1 MSGEMSHSILIVD
14 DEFALAELLGELL
27 ELRGFEVALAINGQ
41 LGLARMSERR
51 FSLVITDVMMPLMN
65 GIEMVRRMRA
75 TPALAELP
83 VIVMTAV
90 PTGISDEERR
100 LVQGVLTKP
109 FSPTALFG
117 LMDRLL
123 VGN

>member
-1 MSGEMSHSILIVD
+1 MSHSILIVD

-41 LGLARMSERR
+41 LGLARMAERR
-51 FSLVITDVMMPLMN
+51 FSLVLTDVMMPLMN

-75 TPALAELP
+75 TPALAEIP

-90 PTGISDEERR
+90 PTGISEEERH

-109 FSPTALFG
+109 FSPTALYA

-123 VGN
+123 VGT

>member
-1 MSGEMSHSILIVD
+1 MSHSILIVD

-27 ELRGFEVALAINGQ
+27 ELRGFEVTLAINGQ

-51 FSLVITDVMMPLMN
+51 FSLVLTDMMMPLMN
-65 GIEMVRRMRA
+65 GIEMIRRMRA
-75 TPALAELP
+75 TPALAEIP

-90 PTGISDEERR
+90 PTGISEDERR

-109 FSPTALFG
+109 FGPTVLFE
-117 LMDRLL
+117 MIERLL

>member
-1 MSGEMSHSILIVD
+1 MSHSILIVD
-14 DEFALAELLGELL
+14 DEFALAELLGDLL
-27 ELRGFEVALAINGQ
+27 QLRGFDVTLAINGL
-41 LGLARMSERR
+41 LGIARMSERR

-75 TPALAELP
+75 TPALAEIP

-90 PTGISDEERR
+90 PTGVSDEERR

-109 FSPTALFG
+109 FSPTALFD
-117 LMDRLL
+117 LMERLL